1 MKLLLFCILK
11 NSVFLG
17 GLASKIQPWGMRFKK
32 ERYVTLIPIF
42 VIITV
47 LTLAIYMLPPT
58 ILERSI
64 SMTPLT
70 ALVFYVICFLIS
82 TFVLSIIE
90 TPIRWVLFR
99 FVEWHNHH
107 KTAEKSN
114 KSS

>member
-42 VIITV
+42 FIITV
-47 LTLAIYMLPPT
+47 LTLTIYMLPPT

-70 ALVFYVICFLIS
+70 AHVFYVICFLIS
-82 TFVLSIIE
+82 TIVLSIIE
-90 TPIRWVLFR
+90 TPLRWILFR
-99 FVEWHNHH
+99 LVEWHKHH
-107 KTAEKSN
+107 KRTDESN
-114 KSS
+114 KTN